1 MRQLVMA
8 TAVILACVCTAVSAS
23 ASAGSKRAA
32 AGGRSLSAVARAA
45 LGTEIVT
52 YERATWRWEQV
63 MGAPRTRTAGRTLAA
78 MSISDARQALGLWRS
93 RADAAYRRAHHPP
106 HRAAWLCLHRYEGN
120 WTDTG
125 APYYGGLQM
134 SLSFQE
140 RYGSSLY
147 RHKGTADHW
156 SPLEQMWTA
165 ENALKSRGFWP
176 WPNTARICG
185 LL

>member
-1 MRQLVMA
+1 MA
-8 TAVILACVCTAVSAS
+8 SAVLLACACTAVTAS
-23 ASAGSKRAA
+23 ATNRAA
-32 AGGRSLSAVARAA
+32 AGGRTLSSSAARAA

-63 MGAPRTRTAGRTLAA
+63 MGAPRTQTAGRMLAD
-78 MSISDARQALGLWRS
+78 MSIPDVKQALSLWRT

-106 HRAAWLCLHRYEGN
+106 HERAWLCLHRYEGS

-134 SLSFQE
+134 DLTFQE
-140 RYGSSLY
+140 RYGGQLF
-147 RHKGTADHW
+147 RDKGTADHW
-156 SPLEQMWTA
+156 TPLEQMWTA
-165 ENALKSRGFWP
+165 EKALKSRGFWP

>member
-1 MRQLVMA
+1 LRQLVMA
-8 TAVILACVCTAVSAS
+8 SAVFLACVCTAVSAS
-23 ASAGSKRAA
+23 ASSNRAA
-32 AGGRSLSAVARAA
+32 AGGRSLSAVARAV

-63 MGAPRTRTAGRTLAA
+63 MGAPRTQTAGRTLAE
-78 MSISDARQALGLWRS
+78 MSIPDVRQALSLWRS
-93 RADAAYRRAHHPP
+93 RADAAYRRARRPP
-106 HRAAWLCLHRYEGN
+106 HRSAWLCLHRYEGS

-134 SLSFQE
+134 SLSFQQ
-140 RYGSSLY
+140 RYGWWLF

-156 SPLEQMWTA
+156 TPLEQMWTA
-165 ENALKSRGFWP
+165 ERALKSRSFYP